1 MGPICT
7 KEKRLPELLFRLR
20 GCLKHTCNMPETL
33 STLYSILSYITAVYN
48 VSCITHVALPC
59 AFFQVLHNSG
69 VQDVV
74 SYAGFCAIY
83 SLFQPREFPMPP
95 LASALSSTSSGGPQP
110 PLTASTSVTASASA
124 STSSTP
130 KPFDAP
136 KEVRWKWG
144 MKSCYVN
151 GDFIVYKLRIR
162 FCQDKKPRHDIGR
175 SIFKC

>member
-1 MGPICT
+1 MGPVCT
-7 KEKRLPELLFRLR
+7 KEKRLPELLFRLG

-33 STLYSILSYITAVYN
+33 STLYSTWSYIIAFYN

-74 SYAGFCAIY
+74 SNAGFCAIY
-83 SLFQPREFPMPP
+83 SLFQPREFPMPS
-95 LASALSSTSSGGPQP
+95 LASALSSMSSGGPQP

-136 KEVRWKWG
+136 KEVRWKWR
-144 MKSCYVN
+144 
-151 GDFIVYKLRIR
+151 DEKLLREWR
-162 FCQDKKPRHDIGR
+162 L
-175 SIFKC
+175 